1 MRNYY
6 FKGHIEDNLVAGI
19 KKPCWREIL
28 ILSFHETSWILDE
41 RPRTAL
47 KLKLEADNQ
56 EDETKV
62 DKLNPSNALH
72 DIDDIPG
79 IIHGSGEIWAKL
91 NEDFRQYVDQ
101 RNGTSYSKGA
111 PEYAPVIVVPI
122 KTMCYIV
129 LWEQVVPDS
138 FIAFCIREPLT
149 EAMIIDIRWCIP
161 VIPVFLC
168 E

>member
-1 MRNYY
+1 M
-6 FKGHIEDNLVAGI
+6 
-19 KKPCWREIL
+19 

-79 IIHGSGEIWAKL
+79 IIHGSGEI
-91 NEDFRQYVDQ
+91 
-101 RNGTSYSKGA
+101 
-111 PEYAPVIVVPI
+111 
-122 KTMCYIV
+122 
-129 LWEQVVPDS
+129 
-138 FIAFCIREPLT
+138 
-149 EAMIIDIRWCIP
+149 
-161 VIPVFLC
+161 
-168 E
+168 